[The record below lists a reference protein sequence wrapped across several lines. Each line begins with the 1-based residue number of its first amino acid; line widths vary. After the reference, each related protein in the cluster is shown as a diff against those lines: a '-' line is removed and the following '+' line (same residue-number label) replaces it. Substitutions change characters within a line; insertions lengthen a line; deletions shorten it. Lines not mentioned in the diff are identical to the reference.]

1 MSIVRGKN
9 QKCEALF
16 DFDGASDEDLPFKK
30 GDVLTVMNTSA
41 DPNWWVA
48 KSKGGKE
55 GMIPAN
61 YVELLPEGVGKL
73 ERSATLPRDASGKV
87 GPMPWFHGKIA
98 RGTAEDLLK
107 PYVDGTYL
115 IRESTNYP
123 GDYTL
128 CVCFESAVE
137 NYRIQTIDGRI
148 TIDEEEFF
156 KDLGKLIAH
165 YKTDADGLCSK
176 LKKAKN
182 KEGGKEFK
190 KSSFGSWEVEGKA
203 LEKANLLGSGQ
214 FGEVYQGTLKGEPVA
229 IKTLKDSSG
238 AAIDEFLAEAHVMT
252 EMKHPNI
259 VQFIGVATKTD
270 PIMIISEFMAK
281 GCLLDYLRSRGRA
294 VITGGEQLGFTKDIC
309 AAMLY
314 LEGKDFVHRD
324 LAARNI
330 LLDVD
335 TVAKVA
341 DFGLA
346 KDSRFGKVDMG
357 KLPIKWT
364 APEALRQKISTSKS
378 DVWSYGIVMWE
389 IYSYG
394 RAPYPRMSQKEVVDQ
409 VATGYRMD
417 KPDSCPSDL
426 HTKVMAWCWEID
438 AKNRPSFKQL
448 SDKLKKFTV
457 AK

>member
-1 MSIVRGKN
+1 M
-9 QKCEALF
+9 
-16 DFDGASDEDLPFKK
+16 
-30 GDVLTVMNTSA
+30 
-41 DPNWWVA
+41 
-48 KSKGGKE
+48 
-55 GMIPAN
+55 
-61 YVELLPEGVGKL
+61 
-73 ERSATLPRDASGKV
+73 
-87 GPMPWFHGKIA
+87 
-98 RGTAEDLLK
+98 
-107 PYVDGTYL
+107 
-115 IRESTNYP
+115 
-123 GDYTL
+123 
-128 CVCFESAVE
+128 E

-314 LEGKDFVHRD
+314 VTPPSPPTH
-324 LAARNI
+324 
-330 LLDVD
+330 
-335 TVAKVA
+335 
-341 DFGLA
+341 
-346 KDSRFGKVDMG
+346 
-357 KLPIKWT
+357 P
-364 APEALRQKISTSKS
+364 LRYWSTR
-378 DVWSYGIVMWE
+378 G
-389 IYSYG
+389 
-394 RAPYPRMSQKEVVDQ
+394 
-409 VATGYRMD
+409 
-417 KPDSCPSDL
+417 
-426 HTKVMAWCWEID
+426 H
-438 AKNRPSFKQL
+438 
-448 SDKLKKFTV
+448 
-457 AK
+457 

>member
-1 MSIVRGKN
+1 MDACIFQPEQGCRGCASIVRGKN

-238 AAIDEFLAEAHVMT
+238 A
-252 EMKHPNI
+252 
-259 VQFIGVATKTD
+259 
-270 PIMIISEFMAK
+270 
-281 GCLLDYLRSRGRA
+281 
-294 VITGGEQLGFTKDIC
+294 
-309 AAMLY
+309 
-314 LEGKDFVHRD
+314 
-324 LAARNI
+324 
-330 LLDVD
+330 
-335 TVAKVA
+335 
-341 DFGLA
+341 
-346 KDSRFGKVDMG
+346 
-357 KLPIKWT
+357 
-364 APEALRQKISTSKS
+364 
-378 DVWSYGIVMWE
+378 
-389 IYSYG
+389 
-394 RAPYPRMSQKEVVDQ
+394 KEVVDQ